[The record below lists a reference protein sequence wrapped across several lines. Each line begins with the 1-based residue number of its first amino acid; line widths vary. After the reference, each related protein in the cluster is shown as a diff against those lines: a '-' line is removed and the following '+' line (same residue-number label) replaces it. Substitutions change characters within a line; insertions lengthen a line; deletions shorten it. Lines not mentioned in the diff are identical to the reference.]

1 VCVDRTRDIAGA
13 MERYAKYSFDKMIYV
28 IGDQQDT
35 HIAQCFKILS
45 LMNAPF
51 TDKLVEHGR
60 VNGMSTRKGEV
71 RFLEDIFDAALETM
85 MGVMMKNEQKFKEID
100 DPKFV
105 SDWVGMSAVKIQDLQ
120 ARRVMN
126 YDFDLRTLSM
136 YRAITCIVP

>member
-1 VCVDRTRDIAGA
+1 
-13 MERYAKYSFDKMIYV
+13 
-28 IGDQQDT
+28 
-35 HIAQCFKILS
+35 
-45 LMNAPF
+45 
-51 TDKLVEHGR
+51 
-60 VNGMSTRKGEV
+60 
-71 RFLEDIFDAALETM
+71 
-85 MGVMMKNEQKFKEID
+85 MMKNEQKFKEID